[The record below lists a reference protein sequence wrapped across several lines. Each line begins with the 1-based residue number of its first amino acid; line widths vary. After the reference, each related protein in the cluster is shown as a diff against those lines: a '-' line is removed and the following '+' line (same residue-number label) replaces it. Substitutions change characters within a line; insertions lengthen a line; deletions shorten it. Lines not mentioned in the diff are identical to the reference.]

1 MPAENPP
8 VVAVFNTSPDV
19 IDLLRLTL
27 EGAGFVVVT
36 LMTFEARD
44 GTVEAERFLQ
54 QHDPDVVVYDI
65 ALPYEA
71 NWRLFCHLRQLP
83 GMRERPIVLTT
94 TNARHVQPLARE
106 EPVFEIVGKPYDL
119 GQLIAIVRRALAH
132 GARGRQVRSG

>member
-8 VVAVFNTSPDV
+8 VVAVCNTSPDV

-44 GTVEAERFLQ
+44 GTIEVERFLE

-71 NWRLFCHLRQLP
+71 NWRLFCHLRHLP
-83 GMRERPIVLTT
+83 AMRERPIVVTT
-94 TNARHVQPLARE
+94 TNARHVRPLARDQ
-106 EPVFEIVGKPYDL
+106 PVFEIVGKPYDL
-119 GQLIAIVRRALAH
+119 GQLIAIVRRAI
-132 GARGRQVRSG
+132 GGTSEGEQVRSG